1 MVALDCQ
8 PYSVVDDGGFKAFVH
23 ALETKYQISS
33 WRYFCEIVIPSIVHT
48 MQERIK
54 KKLEEMHYVS
64 LTTDIWSSDVN
75 SNSLLSVTTHWVDDN
90 WQPLSAV
97 LQAHSLEER
106 HTGEYIAMKISNEYY
121 EWVGDRYYSSALCGM
136 GQWK

>member
-1 MVALDCQ
+1 
-8 PYSVVDDGGFKAFVH
+8 
-23 ALETKYQISS
+23 
-33 WRYFCEIVIPSIVHT
+33 

-75 SNSLLSVTTHWVDDN
+75 SDSLLSVTTHWVDDN

-97 LQAHSLEER
+97 LLTRSLEER

-121 EWVGDRYYSSALCGM
+121 
-136 GQWK
+136 K